1 MFSGQK
7 LYPCVNLEKKSN
19 DDPEIETL
27 KLIVRSS
34 RKAVHINLIT
44 FNLISFFNLE
54 NYFLYFSYF
63 FLIHSYEF

>member
-19 DDPEIETL
+19 DDPEVETL

-63 FLIHSYEF
+63 FIHFYEF